1 MALSLIG
8 VEDMTTDQEVSGL
21 NPDEVTESDDKSYQ
35 KPAKSLILLAF
46 FILRT
51 IKSFNFSQKIG
62 ELFGESFFFAEIDSP
77 NRPETLILSVF

>member
-46 FILRT
+46 FILRY
-51 IKSFNFSQKIG
+51 IKSFNFSQSLG
-62 ELFGESFFFAEIDSP
+62 SLFGSSFSMAKNDEP
-77 NRPETLILSVF
+77 N

>member
-46 FILRT
+46 FIFT
-51 IKSFNFSQKIG
+51 
-62 ELFGESFFFAEIDSP
+62 
-77 NRPETLILSVF
+77 TLVF